1 MFLSKN
7 NHVIIKNNKYFFN
20 HIKERVGSMK
30 QYEKPIF
37 IEEEL
42 ELVDVIAVSSEKDG
56 ASVAGVSADD
66 LWI

>member
-1 MFLSKN
+1 
-7 NHVIIKNNKYFFN
+7 
-20 HIKERVGSMK
+20 MK

-42 ELVDVIAVSSEKDG
+42 ELVDVIAVSNGGDG
-56 ASVAGVSADD
+56 ADATSVSADD